1 MDGSYRGTLAA
12 SLPKETISMV
22 EPWVWVLVP
31 VVAII
36 ARVFRDYLR
45 LQTQQRALGTS
56 SRELERVV
64 EDLRQTN
71 QTLAQRVENLETIVV
86 SQTWNVLQAPGAS
99 EAEREQKVAAVVR
112 NEVHAPATEEVNRQR
127 AEQLA
132 RRLGPG

>member
-1 MDGSYRGTLAA
+1 MDGGPLRHPRRA
-12 SLPKETISMV
+12 LPKETISMV

-64 EDLRQTN
+64 EDLRTTN

-86 SQTWNVLQAPGAS
+86 SQTWNVLHAPAAS
-99 EAEREQKVAAVVR
+99 DSEREQKVAATVR
-112 NEVHAPATEEVNRQR
+112 QEVHAPATEEMNRQR

-132 RRLGPG
+132 RRLGG